1 MDVILIKDFPGL
13 GFKNEI
19 VKIKNGYGRNYLI
32 PKGYAILANSSNSK
46 ILNEILKQTKN
57 KQKDQCLLCCI

>member
-19 VKIKNGYGRNYLI
+19 VKIKNMEVYLTG
-32 PKGYAILANSSNSK
+32 KGISPV
-46 ILNEILKQTKN
+46 
-57 KQKDQCLLCCI
+57 C